1 MELPRGRLDG
11 HLWSSRDWSGDIGV
25 GVIIIEMKPRGRV
38 VALRDGMVRVERRGP
53 KLSPSFMGEKSDW
66 PSLSPVS
73 WG

>member
-11 HLWSSRDWSGDIGV
+11 HLWSSRGWSGDIGV
-25 GVIIIEMKPRGRV
+25 GVIIIEV